1 MGALEGL
8 FSSVSTLVLGK
19 TAVLS
24 EALLACITFVWLL
37 SCVNSDVTFE
47 VGK

>member
-1 MGALEGL
+1 MGALERL
-8 FSSVSTLVLGK
+8 FPSVSTLVLGK

-24 EALLACITFVWLL
+24 KALLTHVTFVRLL